1 MRAGSRR
8 PSRPAVGGHRAT
20 VAIVLGGFQQGQR
33 GEQRVAGET
42 LLRQHREH
50 FQLQALALCLAIH
63 APADARDD
71 ALARLGAEF
80 FRGAVAEH
88 HAGRPVG
95 LRQAGQQRVAG
106 GAGNHL
112 DAQGG
117 LAAAAEVGGGGDLP
131 GARHGEGDVRACGQ
145 GGDVLGTVAGAA
157 DRNDLAHR
165 RRALQPLGEGADQAV
180 LEAEQHQQR
189 VITAARAKIAQ
200 SDRRASPR

>member
-1 MRAGSRR
+1 M
-8 PSRPAVGGHRAT
+8 
-20 VAIVLGGFQQGQR
+20 